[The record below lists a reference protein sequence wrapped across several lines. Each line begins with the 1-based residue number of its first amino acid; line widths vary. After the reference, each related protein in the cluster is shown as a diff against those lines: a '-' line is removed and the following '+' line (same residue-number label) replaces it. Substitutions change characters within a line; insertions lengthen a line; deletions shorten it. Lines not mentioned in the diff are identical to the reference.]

1 MSAESH
7 VPSGVTVAR
16 ADPDPSPE
24 PLLRAV
30 SEYLSENRAA
40 DLAKI
45 KHAYEFAARSHAGQM
60 RRSGDPYVSHPL
72 AVAMLLA
79 ELRMDV
85 DTVVAG
91 LLHDVQEDCGVESDL
106 IRKRFGREVAEL
118 VDGVTKLTR
127 LDLDHIEGERAL
139 TMRKMFL
146 AMARDIRVVIVKL
159 ADRLHNI
166 RTVSALGPTQIQH
179 VCEETLELYAPL
191 AGRLGMW
198 TWRWQLEDEA
208 FRQYDPSEYAKI
220 AGMLEMRRG
229 QRETL
234 VNEVVE
240 TLGQHLGDA
249 DLQAHLSGRA
259 KHIYSIYRKMRRKG
273 VDFEQIH
280 DLIAVRVIVR
290 TVEECYRALAV
301 VHSNWRAIAG
311 QFDDYISSPKSNR
324 YQSLHTAVLGPGRQR
339 FEVQIRTE
347 QMHREAEYGVAAH
360 WRYKEGRVNP
370 ESFDEKLAWIRQ
382 VLEWQDDL
390 ESAEPLIDMLKT
402 DVFADQLF
410 VFTPN
415 GDVIDLPRG
424 STPLDFAYRIHTE
437 VGHRCVGAQVNGR
450 RVPLRYELSTGD
462 TVEIQTNKASKGPSR
477 DWLSIVATGSARNK
491 IRQWFK
497 HQTRA
502 ENEAHGRRLL
512 ERELVRIG
520 HGPLAAVGEEILL
533 KAARRLSYPDVPGL
547 LMGVGYG
554 AVTATQVVNRLGLET
569 SAPTVLI
576 PESAPSRAVAGGV
589 AVGEIDNALTR
600 LGACCGPLPGDAIV
614 GYVTRGHGVTVHRA
628 GCVNVV
634 KSLDQ
639 GRLVEVRWKQA
650 DSRAFPAR
658 ILAVAEDREGLLR
671 DIATV
676 VAEEG
681 HNIESAEV
689 LTDRRGTARVRIVVA
704 LTSIGELTRL
714 LNRLHLVRNVTE
726 VRREIGEQ
734 VANAPPH
741 G

>member
-1 MSAESH
+1 MSAESR
-7 VPSGVTVAR
+7 VPGGVSVAR
-16 ADPDPSPE
+16 AAPDPSPA

-30 SEYLSENRAA
+30 SEYLSDDRAA
-40 DLAKI
+40 DLK
-45 KHAYEFAARSHAGQM
+45 KVERAYEFAAQAHAGQR

-72 AVAMLLA
+72 AVALLLA

-85 DTVVAG
+85 DTIVAG
-91 LLHDVQEDCGVESDL
+91 LLHDVQEDCGVTAED
-106 IRKRFGREVAEL
+106 IRRRFGGEVSEL

-166 RTVSALGPTQIQH
+166 RTVAALEPAQIRH

-208 FRQYDPSEYAKI
+208 FRQFDPAEYSNI

-240 TLGQHLGDA
+240 TLGRHLEEAG
-249 DLQAHLSGRA
+249 LKAHLSGRA
-259 KHIYSIYRKMRRKG
+259 KHIYSIYRKMRSKS
-273 VDFEQIH
+273 VEFDQIH

-290 TVEECYRALAV
+290 TIEECYRALAV

-311 QFDDYISSPKSNR
+311 QFDDYISAPKSNR

-360 WRYKEGRVNP
+360 WRYKEGRVDP

-450 RVPLRYELSTGD
+450 RVPLRYELTTGD
-462 TVEIQTNKASKGPSR
+462 TVEIQTKKRSKGPSR

-497 HQTRA
+497 HQTRT

-512 ERELVRIG
+512 ERELNRIG
-520 HGPLAAVGEEILL
+520 HGPLAAIDDQILI
-533 KAARRLSYPDVPGL
+533 KAARRLSYPDISGL

-569 SAPTVLI
+569 SAPTVLV
-576 PESAPSRAVAGGV
+576 PESAPSRDAVGGV
-589 AVGEIDNALTR
+589 AVGDIGNALTR
-600 LGACCGPLPGDAIV
+600 LAACCGPLPGDAIV

-628 GCVNVV
+628 GCANVV
-634 KSLDQ
+634 KALDL
-639 GRLVEVRWKQA
+639 GRLVEVRWKLAQ
-650 DSRAFPAR
+650 SRSFPAR

-681 HNIESAEV
+681 HNIESADV
-689 LTDRRGTARVRIVVA
+689 LTDGRGVARVRIVVA
-704 LTSIGELTRL
+704 MASIGELTRL
-714 LNRLHLVRNVTE
+714 LNRLHRVRNVTE
-726 VRREIGEQ
+726 VRRETGEQ
-734 VANAPPH
+734 AAH
-741 G
+741 GPAHG